1 MAAPGI
7 EIDLISGGTEQD
19 SQRRSGWAQN
29 LWKIRDTVSV
39 RPGWG
44 QVAELDTTLGL
55 DIKKTNS
62 GAMFDS
68 TSFGYTKLLGSH
80 AIETSFG
87 HQQIVSLFLARANS
101 ANTFGE
107 PKAFRWD
114 NYLVARIFDVT
125 TNRHWEEVFHKQT
138 SENIL
143 SESLDGVGGN
153 NPITETRAPTLPS
166 TWYGCY
172 ESAYDLDNS
181 SFIAGREEYEWFFQ
195 VYQNNMYFGAP
206 SQGIFMYQP
215 VDFKDYRYQQ
225 LQVSEQFDWASGYSE
240 SALVKRLSFTPGL
253 FRDGFVYL
261 ENSALTRVNSS
272 CVFRDRLAFATD
284 HEVFF
289 SDPNRPSS
297 VISIN
302 FIVCPSANKIS
313 ALAEIRGN
321 LMIFTK
327 SETYVY
333 IPSEGTVIS
342 SGRPPINVSNN
353 IGCVGPSAL
362 TKADN
367 QIIWASSGGVYATS
381 DGTSFSE
388 LSKDIKSFWKSGGL
402 MTNPMTSYFETALS
416 PDAAKGHVDITATDP
431 PRTLIQFEEDNITIA
446 YNQDTET
453 LLMSAPHLNG
463 MWCFSYN
470 MWSWWTLESVASQ
483 TALAPKVGANKNLIN
498 PRVLSVGDSF
508 YTVCGVNNDVMT
520 NDALAHLDGN
530 PVGLAA
536 NASGSNFVITKL
548 GYGGA
553 LDRSCDTEDQR
564 LGSGKYIAVSKGPN
578 IGRDHSLY
586 FRPMYAEE
594 SATGTTYY
602 CPIELAAPSTGP
614 GWNGDLVYYKMIFK
628 FDNSVWGS
636 NSDAVSALIPARIP
650 NERLKSATGFTLVAE
665 TDNVGTPT
673 PGGGHITIIWDGATV
688 PPGTYVNQPVLN
700 VGRRN
705 RNPLIQLPFTPLTT
719 TKTMAGLGI
728 LMLSSEL
735 KDSAANLLT
744 NVPTLAWTGMV
755 VGTNNKHTNDAK
767 AQAVDWAYKG
777 QHISDTGKQLRA
789 RGIYARLQSTGPGD
803 TKLIPNWAWGL
814 YNVLLGSDDK
824 EFTTQVV
831 DYDNDIQTIEDK
843 LTVRSRFR
851 SAADKMIPRMFGSAA
866 SGPKWGSAAAPNDG
880 DYLIDDTQTDT
891 IATSDSVKGETI
903 SYMVF
908 GFMRNR
914 AASLT
919 IEGLRGVFRIAGG
932 RRRTGR

>member
-1 MAAPGI
+1 MAAPGT

-19 SQRRSGWAQN
+19 SQRRAGWAQN
-29 LWKIRDTVSV
+29 LWKIRDTISV

-55 DIKKTNS
+55 DIKETTT
-62 GAMFDS
+62 GARFES

-87 HQQIVSLFLARANS
+87 HQQIVSLFLAKANS

-107 PKAFRWD
+107 TKSFRWD
-114 NYLVARIFDVT
+114 NYLIARIFDVT

-138 SENIL
+138 SENVL
-143 SESLDGVGGN
+143 STSLEGVGGN
-153 NPITETRAPTLPS
+153 NPITAVRSPTLPS
-166 TWYGCY
+166 TWHGCY

-181 SFIAGREEYEWFFQ
+181 NFIAGREEYEWFFEI
-195 VYQNNMYFGAP
+195 YQNNMYFGAP

-225 LQVSEQFDWASGYSE
+225 LQVSEEFDWATGYSE

-253 FRDGFVYL
+253 FRDGFVYA
-261 ENSALTRVNSS
+261 ENKALTRINSS

-289 SDPNRPSS
+289 SDPSRPSS
-297 VISIN
+297 IISAN

-321 LMIFTK
+321 LMIFT
-327 SETYVY
+327 ENEIYLY
-333 IPSEGTVIS
+333 IPSEGTIIS
-342 SGRPPINVSNN
+342 SGRPPINISNN
-353 IGCVGPSAL
+353 IGCVGPSAI

-367 QIIWASSGGVYATS
+367 QIIWVSNNGVYATS
-381 DGTSFSE
+381 DGSSFEE
-388 LSKDIKSFWKSGGL
+388 LSRDIKSFWKSGGL

-416 PDAAKGHVDITATDP
+416 PNAAKGHVDITTIDP
-431 PRTLIQFEEDNITIA
+431 PRTLLQFEKENVTLA
-446 YNQDTET
+446 YNQDTKT
-453 LLMSAPHLNG
+453 LLMGAPHLNG
-463 MWCFSYN
+463 MWCFSFN
-470 MWSWWTLESVASQ
+470 MWSWWTLESVASE
-483 TALAPKVGANKNLIN
+483 AAGAPQVNTTKNLIS
-498 PRVLSVGDSF
+498 PRVLSIGSSF
-508 YTVCGVNNDVMT
+508 YSVCGVNNDVMT
-520 NDALAHLDGN
+520 NDALAYLDGN
-530 PVGLAA
+530 PTGLAA
-536 NASGSNFVITKL
+536 NSNGSNFIITKL

-564 LGSGKYIAVSKGPN
+564 LGSGKYIAVNKAGVA
-578 IGRDHSLY
+578 RDAILY
-586 FRPMYAEE
+586 FRPMYLEE
-594 SATGTTYY
+594 STSSTTYY
-602 CPIELAAPSTGP
+602 CPIELAAPTTSAF
-614 GWNGDLVYYKMIFK
+614 WNGNLVFYSITFK
-628 FDNSVWGS
+628 FDNAVWSPNS
-636 NSDAVSALIPARIP
+636 NAVSGLIPARIP

-665 TDNVGTPT
+665 TNDVGVPT
-673 PGGGHITIIWDGATV
+673 PGGGHITISWDGATV
-688 PPGTYVNQPVLN
+688 PAGTYANQPVLN

-705 RNPLIQLPFTPLTT
+705 RNPLIQLPFTPLTS

-728 LMLSSEL
+728 KIISNEI
-735 KDSAANLLT
+735 KDSAANVIT
-744 NVPTLAWTGMV
+744 NITTLAWTGMV
-755 VGTNNKHTNDAK
+755 VGTNNKHTNNAK
-767 AQAVDWAYKG
+767 VQAVDWAYKG
-777 QHISDTGKQLRA
+777 QHVSDVGKQLRA
-789 RGIYARLQSTGPGD
+789 RGIYARLQSTGPGL
-803 TKLIPNWAWGL
+803 TKIVPGWLWGI

-831 DYDNDIQTIEDK
+831 DYDNDIQTIREK

-851 SAADKMIPRMFGSAA
+851 SSTNKMIDRMFESAA

-919 IEGLRGVFRIAGG
+919 IESLKGVFRAAGG
-932 RRRTGR
+932 RRRIGR